1 MGCVCLS
8 LPRKDRPLPPA
19 ATDGVMAALRRPGP
33 AQQAGALRGSPHVAW
48 SHDIEEPHP
57 RRRACGR
64 PAWSA
69 DKEAKDGDSSVSS
82 GPLSGSSGG
91 HESCTPPHGPWRE
104 RGPRAL
110 GPPRRP
116 RESSPRLELLRDK
129 IRAQA
134 WRQASCASLGTSTR
148 SSTSRLYKAPTPAPR
163 RKARKHTNP
172 SPAPASAG
180 SGILSEAESGIED
193 KAIPGQGC
201 DPSRASQRLASVL
214 QEKNKRMKSSSCK
227 REKAPKPSTPRRPA
241 KDTGH
246 TKKVG
251 VSESSPVRPRT
262 PSPASVHSDPQVS
275 ANTPNLPSCR
285 PPVDIQAAMAILRD
299 LRQQIQVGLELARDR
314 HPWRGLELRNLRG
327 RRRQGPWSSPDVRG
341 SFTKSPRATTGG
353 IPTSERAGS
362 LPTGQCWSTVARRE
376 SYPQRA
382 WAAHGRDLSF
392 QRPGSPT
399 ERLNSFPQR
408 PWSVLARQ
416 ASGLQRA
423 WAAHGQDRSFQRPG
437 SPHERLGPFPQRPWS
452 ASAGQASGP
461 QRAWAT
467 CEGLEA
473 PTRRPWNSLERLS
486 PPTWRP
492 WSTSFTQEASP
503 LCRARGSLLP
513 SSGAKLAWPRPS
525 QGAVWNTPGK
535 EKEGRPPPPCPKP
548 RGPLGP
554 PHSSESLREFMRQKT
569 VAWRRQALEEKAS
582 AMRALELRNQ
592 RLQDIYRKQREA
604 VLCKAVPVVSQTTPG
619 IVTFVPH
626 SAQSRGLEASESPGS
641 PVLEWSKVTSG
652 MVLGDQEAPGSF
664 CLCLNRALNPAE
676 TRKSRGP
683 RAGWEGAPLLMS
695 ARSSQGPLKLQ
706 DLTTPCPRPGLCI
719 YLDPEESERL
729 GMAGPLHFRYKE
741 ARLQALETMANI
753 LKQRIDIL
761 TDKLRRSEA
770 VDTLGDAV
778 LDPHPWSSSTPA
790 CPGALVAN
798 VGGGAPWD
806 WTSTQARPLLSTTS
820 FPDGETPS
828 WSPGW
833 EQQQQDVSPRGHHAS
848 RPRGF
853 VEDGRLDLGKKLA
866 RNMAPFQAL
875 SPLAGSSRGAPAMPD
890 PCCGSQRLEEMRSA
904 RGVGLVTPW
913 TTRSCGLLSDIQ
925 QKSLSFLESLK
936 LDQQKQ
942 EQALALLRRQ
952 AELEVWETQ
961 KALEEL
967 LFKHRLERLMEKH
980 STQARP
986 EVALELERPQVH
998 VDLELMTSQSTMTAR
1013 PSSHLG
1019 GDAATVA
1026 SPSPKRG
1033 QKTQGDESAD
1043 AEPVQ
1048 EGRPGQTPSQ
1058 LPPARLYSWDVPI
1071 LQWSRTGARSVV
1083 PGAFIRFTLQM
1094 LEQNMR
1100 EEELRAQHQAA
1111 LLSLREKALEE
1122 KMRAELAWLE
1132 HQRGYLGSTGS
1143 YAALVALAEKQHQA
1157 LSNLEREQREI
1168 RYLRNTHLFSH
1179 QERKL
1184 LLQHQKNILALQMS
1198 TALLQQELQ
1207 AQSRLPQNSS
1217 LEVKATWAE
1226 GAETSQQPGGP
1237 AQGSSCPPSP
1247 TTPHR
1252 SGIPASHRPWRSPE
1266 KPQVPHLLTEQQ
1278 DSTAPQVALAGD
1290 GHLQPPRLAWG
1301 EDAPSA
1307 SCWPDVGDRLGE
1319 SRGLTGQEPEE
1330 QPHVPLPGL
1339 QQAASLGMG
1348 QPLDPAFPTQ
1358 AGEAEGSFSAAQLQF
1373 QLVKEPPPGD
1383 PQTNPSPWSAEEET
1397 ALMESHA
1404 PSSWDRSQHSPGAG
1418 SPRGPCE
1425 ASVSRGLALYPLQ
1438 AEGVAEGSRSPVGS
1452 ESGLD
1457 FASSPVGEPHAM
1469 ESWSREQRVETCWQ
1483 EDPLGPFSWQEASQL
1498 TASPAAAAA
1507 EAVAP
1512 PAQPEGSPLAQISD
1526 PLDLSSESEAAP
1538 RTCSGSSARSP
1549 TSPSGSSLSC
1559 PSLQEFQKASA
1570 ILIQLSESSV
1580 SLSDWEAGDTRDAD
1594 FGTSASEG
1602 GDFGRG
1608 RETGPLQVLAGHPEE
1623 PWGVDPSPSADRKP
1637 LEASPEPDPRSPQAP
1652 PGDPSGLAAP
1662 RAESQAPRF
1671 VGSRAPPALEE
1682 VCPPV
1687 AGGVLPEVLS
1697 PTDEVLSYGSATL
1710 PPSTHRDTCLPPL
1723 PPNVL
1728 AEREADPAHPHSEGF
1743 PSLPEDTW
1751 SPWGALG
1758 APGEDASILTGEL
1771 PSLSEEGLPAALSLG
1786 PQESGLCLGVAGQ
1799 GRNCGDELGESS
1811 SIGGHQAMGGQWA
1824 EPVGWLGSPLCGGA
1838 GDTPVGLPRLSVQP
1852 PTLSSVGCVTG
1863 ESLPTLL
1870 AAGDTGLYGSRL
1882 GHPAPTLGSGPC
1894 TDTPGMERAEV
1905 VDLVSTQ
1912 LTRRILCDSLAVLS
1926 EPAPPGSLGTE
1937 EPAGASRVTQS
1948 HTAATGQSWGRRDS

>member
-967 LFKHRLERLMEKH
+967 LFKHRLEQRLMEKH

-1425 ASVSRGLALYPLQ
+1425 AS
-1438 AEGVAEGSRSPVGS
+1438 VAEGSRSPVGS

>member
-1 MGCVCLS
+1 
-8 LPRKDRPLPPA
+8 
-19 ATDGVMAALRRPGP
+19 MAALRWPRP

-48 SHDIEEPHP
+48 SHDIEEPCP
-57 RRRACGR
+57 RRKACGR

-69 DKEAKDGDSSVSS
+69 DEEAKDGDSSVSS

-104 RGPRAL
+104 RAPRVL

-134 WRQASCASLGTSTR
+134 RRQASCASLGTSTR
-148 SSTSRLYKAPTPAPR
+148 SSTSRLYRAPTPAPR
-163 RKARKHTNP
+163 RKARKHTKP
-172 SPAPASAG
+172 SPAPAPAG
-180 SGILSEAESGIED
+180 SGILSETESGIED
-193 KAIPGQGC
+193 KAIPGQRC
-201 DPSRASQRLASVL
+201 DPSRASQCLASVL
-214 QEKNKRMKSSSCK
+214 QEKNRRMKSSSCK

-251 VSESSPVRPRT
+251 VSEGSPVRPRT

-275 ANTPNLPSCR
+275 ANTPNLPSCHL
-285 PPVDIQAAMAILRD
+285 PVDIQAAMAILRD

-314 HPWRGLELRNLRG
+314 HPWRGLELRDLRG

-341 SFTKSPRATTGG
+341 SFTKSPRATMGG
-353 IPTSERAGS
+353 IPTSSERAGS
-362 LPTGQCWSTVARRE
+362 LPTGQRWSTVARRE

-382 WAAHGRDLSF
+382 WTAHGWDLSF

-437 SPHERLGPFPQRPWS
+437 SPYERLGPFPQRPWS

-473 PTRRPWNSLERLS
+473 PARRPWNSLERLS

-513 SSGAKLAWPRPS
+513 SSGVKLAWPRPS
-525 QGAVWNTPGK
+525 QGALWNTPGK

-592 RLQDIYRKQREA
+592 RLQDVYRKQREA

-626 SAQSRGLEASESPGS
+626 SAQSRGLEASESLGS

-664 CLCLNRALNPAE
+664 CLCLNRALNPAG

-683 RAGWEGAPLLMS
+683 QAGWEGAPPLMS

-729 GMAGPLHFRYKE
+729 GMVGPLHFRYKE

-798 VGGGAPWD
+798 MGGGVPWD
-806 WTSTQARPLLSTTS
+806 WTSMQARPLLSTTS
-820 FPDGETPS
+820 FQDGETPS

-833 EQQQQDVSPRGHHAS
+833 EQQQDVSPRGHHAS
-848 RPRGF
+848 RSRGF
-853 VEDGRLDLGKKLA
+853 MEDGRSDLGKKLA
-866 RNMAPFQAL
+866 RNTASFQAL

-904 RGVGLVTPW
+904 RGAGLVTPW
-913 TTRSCGLLSDIQ
+913 TTRSCGPLSDIR

-967 LFKHRLERLMEKH
+967 LFKHRLEVSFVQLPQASHPQHDAPALLGTCHPPWTSAMSSPLCGQMGVLAPLEGWTNEVPEVGGLSGLGFLPGTQPGPLVVQLPCSPSTTHTAFLCPQQRLMEKH

-986 EVALELERPQVH
+986 EVALELEQPQVH
-998 VDLELMTSQSTMTAR
+998 ADLELMTSQSTMTTR
-1013 PSSHLG
+1013 PSSHPPLG
-1019 GDAATVA
+1019 GDAATVP
-1026 SPSPKRG
+1026 SPSPKKG

-1048 EGRPGQTPSQ
+1048 EGRPGQTPFQ
-1058 LPPARLYSWDVPI
+1058 PPPARLYSWDGPI
-1071 LQWSRTGARSVV
+1071 LQDHRQLTSLNLGRAPGQADGDPALTSGANSRGGPTLPREGEHSKRKSGAASPGRHPGGGGLLPGAKCYSHSVKLVPRRPGNSAAVTRPARSAPPPWSRTGARSVA

-1094 LEQNMR
+1094 LEQTMR

-1132 HQRGYLGSTGS
+1132 HQRGYLGSKGS

-1168 RYLRNTHLFSH
+1168 RCLRSTHLFSR

-1184 LLQHQKNILALQMS
+1184 LLRHQKDILALQMS

-1237 AQGSSCPPSP
+1237 AQGSSCPASP

-1252 SGIPASHRPWRSPE
+1252 SGSPASHRPWRSPE
-1266 KPQVPHLLTEQQ
+1266 RPQVPHLLTAQQ
-1278 DSTAPQVALAGD
+1278 DRTAPQVALAGD
-1290 GHLQPPRLAWG
+1290 GHLQPPRLTWG

-1307 SCWPDVGDRLGE
+1307 SGWPDVGDRLVE
-1319 SRGLTGQEPEE
+1319 SHGLMGQEPEE

-1339 QQAASLGMG
+1339 QQAASLGTG

-1358 AGEAEGSFSAAQLQF
+1358 AGEAEGGFSAAQLQF

-1397 ALMESHA
+1397 ALMESHT
-1404 PSSWDRSQHSPGAG
+1404 PSSQDGSQHSPGTG
-1418 SPRGPCE
+1418 SPHGPCE
-1425 ASVSRGLALYPLQ
+1425 ANQ
-1438 AEGVAEGSRSPVGS
+1438 VAEGSRSPVGS

-1483 EDPLGPFSWQEASQL
+1483 EDPLGPFWREASQL
-1498 TASPAAAAA
+1498 TGSPAAAA
-1507 EAVAP
+1507 EAAAP
-1512 PAQPEGSPLAQISD
+1512 PTQPEGSPLAQISD

-1538 RTCSGSSARSP
+1538 RTCSGSSAQSP
-1549 TSPSGSSLSC
+1549 ASPSGSSLSC

-1570 ILIQLSESSV
+1570 ILVQLSESSV

-1594 FGTSASEG
+1594 FG
-1602 GDFGRG
+1602 
-1608 RETGPLQVLAGHPEE
+1608 
-1623 PWGVDPSPSADRKP
+1623 
-1637 LEASPEPDPRSPQAP
+1637 
-1652 PGDPSGLAAP
+1652 
-1662 RAESQAPRF
+1662 
-1671 VGSRAPPALEE
+1671 
-1682 VCPPV
+1682 
-1687 AGGVLPEVLS
+1687 
-1697 PTDEVLSYGSATL
+1697 
-1710 PPSTHRDTCLPPL
+1710 
-1723 PPNVL
+1723 
-1728 AEREADPAHPHSEGF
+1728 
-1743 PSLPEDTW
+1743 
-1751 SPWGALG
+1751 
-1758 APGEDASILTGEL
+1758 
-1771 PSLSEEGLPAALSLG
+1771 
-1786 PQESGLCLGVAGQ
+1786 
-1799 GRNCGDELGESS
+1799 
-1811 SIGGHQAMGGQWA
+1811 
-1824 EPVGWLGSPLCGGA
+1824 
-1838 GDTPVGLPRLSVQP
+1838 
-1852 PTLSSVGCVTG
+1852 
-1863 ESLPTLL
+1863 
-1870 AAGDTGLYGSRL
+1870 
-1882 GHPAPTLGSGPC
+1882 
-1894 TDTPGMERAEV
+1894 
-1905 VDLVSTQ
+1905 
-1912 LTRRILCDSLAVLS
+1912 
-1926 EPAPPGSLGTE
+1926 
-1937 EPAGASRVTQS
+1937 
-1948 HTAATGQSWGRRDS
+1948 

>member
-1 MGCVCLS
+1 
-8 LPRKDRPLPPA
+8 
-19 ATDGVMAALRRPGP
+19 MAALRRPGP

-967 LFKHRLERLMEKH
+967 LFKHRLEQRLMEKH

>member
-201 DPSRASQRLASVL
+201 DPSRASQRLAS
-214 QEKNKRMKSSSCK
+214 
-227 REKAPKPSTPRRPA
+227 
-241 KDTGH
+241 GH

-967 LFKHRLERLMEKH
+967 LFKHRLEQRLMEKH

>member
-1 MGCVCLS
+1 
-8 LPRKDRPLPPA
+8 
-19 ATDGVMAALRRPGP
+19 MAALRRPGP

-48 SHDIEEPHP
+48 SQDIEEPHP

-423 WAAHGQDRSFQRPG
+423 WAAHGRDLSFQRPG

-778 LDPHPWSSSTPA
+778 PDPHPWSSSTPA

-967 LFKHRLERLMEKH
+967 LFKHRLEQRLMEKH

-1013 PSSHLG
+1013 PSSHPHLG
-1019 GDAATVA
+1019 GDAATVP

-1033 QKTQGDESAD
+1033 QKTQGDEPAD

-1058 LPPARLYSWDVPI
+1058 LPPARLYSWDGPI
-1071 LQWSRTGARSVV
+1071 LQVQERSAGEMLVVASDPILSQLPGAISVV

-1184 LLQHQKNILALQMS
+1184 LLQHQKDILALQMS

-1207 AQSRLPQNSS
+1207 TQSRLPQNSS

-1252 SGIPASHRPWRSPE
+1252 SGIPATHRPWRSPE
-1266 KPQVPHLLTEQQ
+1266 KLQVPHLLTEQQ

-1319 SRGLTGQEPEE
+1319 SRGLTGQGALVLEALPRQVGSEKTRPFWPAQVFQFLSHTNVKEASVAEPEE
-1330 QPHVPLPGL
+1330 QPHAPLPGL

-1404 PSSWDRSQHSPGAG
+1404 PSSRDKSQHSPGAG

-1425 ASVSRGLALYPLQ
+1425 ASQ
-1438 AEGVAEGSRSPVGS
+1438 VAEGSRSPVGS

-1594 FGTSASEG
+1594 FG
-1602 GDFGRG
+1602 
-1608 RETGPLQVLAGHPEE
+1608 
-1623 PWGVDPSPSADRKP
+1623 
-1637 LEASPEPDPRSPQAP
+1637 
-1652 PGDPSGLAAP
+1652 
-1662 RAESQAPRF
+1662 
-1671 VGSRAPPALEE
+1671 
-1682 VCPPV
+1682 
-1687 AGGVLPEVLS
+1687 
-1697 PTDEVLSYGSATL
+1697 
-1710 PPSTHRDTCLPPL
+1710 
-1723 PPNVL
+1723 
-1728 AEREADPAHPHSEGF
+1728 
-1743 PSLPEDTW
+1743 
-1751 SPWGALG
+1751 
-1758 APGEDASILTGEL
+1758 
-1771 PSLSEEGLPAALSLG
+1771 
-1786 PQESGLCLGVAGQ
+1786 
-1799 GRNCGDELGESS
+1799 
-1811 SIGGHQAMGGQWA
+1811 
-1824 EPVGWLGSPLCGGA
+1824 
-1838 GDTPVGLPRLSVQP
+1838 
-1852 PTLSSVGCVTG
+1852 
-1863 ESLPTLL
+1863 
-1870 AAGDTGLYGSRL
+1870 
-1882 GHPAPTLGSGPC
+1882 
-1894 TDTPGMERAEV
+1894 
-1905 VDLVSTQ
+1905 
-1912 LTRRILCDSLAVLS
+1912 
-1926 EPAPPGSLGTE
+1926 
-1937 EPAGASRVTQS
+1937 
-1948 HTAATGQSWGRRDS
+1948 

>member
-1 MGCVCLS
+1 MGFGDTS
-8 LPRKDRPLPPA
+8 E
-19 ATDGVMAALRRPGP
+19 
-33 AQQAGALRGSPHVAW
+33 SP
-48 SHDIEEPHP
+48 
-57 RRRACGR
+57 
-64 PAWSA
+64 
-69 DKEAKDGDSSVSS
+69 
-82 GPLSGSSGG
+82 
-91 HESCTPPHGPWRE
+91 
-104 RGPRAL
+104 
-110 GPPRRP
+110 
-116 RESSPRLELLRDK
+116 
-129 IRAQA
+129 
-134 WRQASCASLGTSTR
+134 
-148 SSTSRLYKAPTPAPR
+148 
-163 RKARKHTNP
+163 
-172 SPAPASAG
+172 
-180 SGILSEAESGIED
+180 
-193 KAIPGQGC
+193 
-201 DPSRASQRLASVL
+201 
-214 QEKNKRMKSSSCK
+214 
-227 REKAPKPSTPRRPA
+227 
-241 KDTGH
+241 TGH

-423 WAAHGQDRSFQRPG
+423 WAAHGRDLSFQRPG

-778 LDPHPWSSSTPA
+778 PDPHPWSSSTPA

-967 LFKHRLERLMEKH
+967 LFKHRLELPRSPSTTHTAFLCSQQRLMEKH

-1013 PSSHLG
+1013 PSSHPHLG
-1019 GDAATVA
+1019 GDAATVP

-1033 QKTQGDESAD
+1033 QKTQGDEPAD

-1058 LPPARLYSWDVPI
+1058 LPPARLYSWDGPI
-1071 LQWSRTGARSVV
+1071 LQVQERSAGEMLVVASDPILSQLPGAISVV

-1184 LLQHQKNILALQMS
+1184 LLQHQKDILALQMS

-1207 AQSRLPQNSS
+1207 TQSRLPQ
-1217 LEVKATWAE
+1217 
-1226 GAETSQQPGGP
+1226 
-1237 AQGSSCPPSP
+1237 
-1247 TTPHR
+1247 
-1252 SGIPASHRPWRSPE
+1252 
-1266 KPQVPHLLTEQQ
+1266 
-1278 DSTAPQVALAGD
+1278 
-1290 GHLQPPRLAWG
+1290 
-1301 EDAPSA
+1301 
-1307 SCWPDVGDRLGE
+1307 
-1319 SRGLTGQEPEE
+1319 
-1330 QPHVPLPGL
+1330 
-1339 QQAASLGMG
+1339 
-1348 QPLDPAFPTQ
+1348 TQ

-1404 PSSWDRSQHSPGAG
+1404 PSSRDKSQHSPGAG

-1425 ASVSRGLALYPLQ
+1425 ASQ
-1438 AEGVAEGSRSPVGS
+1438 VAEGSRSPVGS

-1594 FGTSASEG
+1594 FG
-1602 GDFGRG
+1602 
-1608 RETGPLQVLAGHPEE
+1608 
-1623 PWGVDPSPSADRKP
+1623 
-1637 LEASPEPDPRSPQAP
+1637 
-1652 PGDPSGLAAP
+1652 
-1662 RAESQAPRF
+1662 
-1671 VGSRAPPALEE
+1671 
-1682 VCPPV
+1682 
-1687 AGGVLPEVLS
+1687 
-1697 PTDEVLSYGSATL
+1697 
-1710 PPSTHRDTCLPPL
+1710 
-1723 PPNVL
+1723 
-1728 AEREADPAHPHSEGF
+1728 
-1743 PSLPEDTW
+1743 
-1751 SPWGALG
+1751 
-1758 APGEDASILTGEL
+1758 
-1771 PSLSEEGLPAALSLG
+1771 
-1786 PQESGLCLGVAGQ
+1786 
-1799 GRNCGDELGESS
+1799 
-1811 SIGGHQAMGGQWA
+1811 
-1824 EPVGWLGSPLCGGA
+1824 
-1838 GDTPVGLPRLSVQP
+1838 
-1852 PTLSSVGCVTG
+1852 
-1863 ESLPTLL
+1863 
-1870 AAGDTGLYGSRL
+1870 
-1882 GHPAPTLGSGPC
+1882 
-1894 TDTPGMERAEV
+1894 
-1905 VDLVSTQ
+1905 
-1912 LTRRILCDSLAVLS
+1912 
-1926 EPAPPGSLGTE
+1926 
-1937 EPAGASRVTQS
+1937 
-1948 HTAATGQSWGRRDS
+1948 

>member
-936 LDQQKQ
+936 Q
-942 EQALALLRRQ
+942 
-952 AELEVWETQ
+952 
-961 KALEEL
+961 
-967 LFKHRLERLMEKH
+967 RLMEKH

>member
-1 MGCVCLS
+1 
-8 LPRKDRPLPPA
+8 
-19 ATDGVMAALRRPGP
+19 MAALRWPRP

-48 SHDIEEPHP
+48 SHDIEEPCP
-57 RRRACGR
+57 RRKACGR

-69 DKEAKDGDSSVSS
+69 DEEAKDGDSS
-82 GPLSGSSGG
+82 
-91 HESCTPPHGPWRE
+91 
-104 RGPRAL
+104 
-110 GPPRRP
+110 
-116 RESSPRLELLRDK
+116 

-134 WRQASCASLGTSTR
+134 RRQASCASLGTSTR
-148 SSTSRLYKAPTPAPR
+148 SSTSRLYRAPTPAPR
-163 RKARKHTNP
+163 RKARKHTKP
-172 SPAPASAG
+172 SPAPAPAG
-180 SGILSEAESGIED
+180 SGILSETESGIED
-193 KAIPGQGC
+193 KAIPGQRC
-201 DPSRASQRLASVL
+201 DPSRASQCLAS
-214 QEKNKRMKSSSCK
+214 
-227 REKAPKPSTPRRPA
+227 
-241 KDTGH
+241 GH

-251 VSESSPVRPRT
+251 VSEGSPVRPRT

-275 ANTPNLPSCR
+275 ANTPNLPSCHL
-285 PPVDIQAAMAILRD
+285 PVDIQAAMAILRD

-314 HPWRGLELRNLRG
+314 HPWRGLELRDLRG

-341 SFTKSPRATTGG
+341 SFTKSPRATMGG
-353 IPTSERAGS
+353 IPTSSERAGS
-362 LPTGQCWSTVARRE
+362 LPTGQRWSTVARRE

-382 WAAHGRDLSF
+382 WTAHGWDLSF

-437 SPHERLGPFPQRPWS
+437 SPYERLGPFPQRPWS

-473 PTRRPWNSLERLS
+473 PARRPWNSLERLS

-513 SSGAKLAWPRPS
+513 SSGVKLAWPRPS
-525 QGAVWNTPGK
+525 QGALWNTPGK

-592 RLQDIYRKQREA
+592 RLQDVYRKQREA

-626 SAQSRGLEASESPGS
+626 SAQSRGLEASESLGS

-664 CLCLNRALNPAE
+664 CLCLNRALNPAG

-683 RAGWEGAPLLMS
+683 QAGWEGAPPLMS

-729 GMAGPLHFRYKE
+729 GMVGPLHFRYKE

-798 VGGGAPWD
+798 MGGGVPWD

-820 FPDGETPS
+820 FQDGETPS

-833 EQQQQDVSPRGHHAS
+833 EQQQDVSPRGHHAS
-848 RPRGF
+848 RSRGF
-853 VEDGRLDLGKKLA
+853 MEDGRSDLGKKLA
-866 RNMAPFQAL
+866 RNTASFQAL

-904 RGVGLVTPW
+904 RGAGLVTPW
-913 TTRSCGLLSDIQ
+913 TTRSCGPLSDIR

-967 LFKHRLERLMEKH
+967 LFKHRLEQRLMEKH

-986 EVALELERPQVH
+986 EVALELEQPQVH
-998 VDLELMTSQSTMTAR
+998 ADLELMTSQSTMTTR
-1013 PSSHLG
+1013 PSSHPPLG
-1019 GDAATVA
+1019 GDAATVP
-1026 SPSPKRG
+1026 SPSPKKG

-1048 EGRPGQTPSQ
+1048 EGRPGQTPFQ
-1058 LPPARLYSWDVPI
+1058 PPPARLYSWDGPI
-1071 LQWSRTGARSVV
+1071 
-1083 PGAFIRFTLQM
+1083 LQM
-1094 LEQNMR
+1094 LEQTMR

-1132 HQRGYLGSTGS
+1132 HQRGYLGSKGS

-1168 RYLRNTHLFSH
+1168 RCLRSTHLFSR

-1184 LLQHQKNILALQMS
+1184 LLRHQKDILALQMS

-1237 AQGSSCPPSP
+1237 AQGSSCPASP

-1252 SGIPASHRPWRSPE
+1252 SGSPASHRPWRSPE
-1266 KPQVPHLLTEQQ
+1266 RPQVPHLLTAQQ
-1278 DSTAPQVALAGD
+1278 DRTAPQVALAGD
-1290 GHLQPPRLAWG
+1290 GHLQPPRLTWG

-1307 SCWPDVGDRLGE
+1307 SGWPDVGDRLVE
-1319 SRGLTGQEPEE
+1319 SHGLMGQEPEE

-1339 QQAASLGMG
+1339 QQAASLGTG

-1358 AGEAEGSFSAAQLQF
+1358 AGEAEGGFSAAQLQF

-1397 ALMESHA
+1397 ALMESHT
-1404 PSSWDRSQHSPGAG
+1404 PSSQDGSQHSPGTG
-1418 SPRGPCE
+1418 SPHGPCE
-1425 ASVSRGLALYPLQ
+1425 ANVSRGLALYPLQ

-1483 EDPLGPFSWQEASQL
+1483 EDPLGPFWREASQL
-1498 TASPAAAAA
+1498 TGSPAAAAA
-1507 EAVAP
+1507 EAAAP
-1512 PAQPEGSPLAQISD
+1512 PTQPEGSPLAQISD

-1538 RTCSGSSARSP
+1538 RTCSGSSAQSP
-1549 TSPSGSSLSC
+1549 ASPSGSSLSC

-1570 ILIQLSESSV
+1570 ILVQLSESSV

-1594 FGTSASEG
+1594 FG
-1602 GDFGRG
+1602 
-1608 RETGPLQVLAGHPEE
+1608 
-1623 PWGVDPSPSADRKP
+1623 
-1637 LEASPEPDPRSPQAP
+1637 
-1652 PGDPSGLAAP
+1652 
-1662 RAESQAPRF
+1662 
-1671 VGSRAPPALEE
+1671 
-1682 VCPPV
+1682 
-1687 AGGVLPEVLS
+1687 
-1697 PTDEVLSYGSATL
+1697 
-1710 PPSTHRDTCLPPL
+1710 
-1723 PPNVL
+1723 
-1728 AEREADPAHPHSEGF
+1728 
-1743 PSLPEDTW
+1743 
-1751 SPWGALG
+1751 
-1758 APGEDASILTGEL
+1758 
-1771 PSLSEEGLPAALSLG
+1771 
-1786 PQESGLCLGVAGQ
+1786 
-1799 GRNCGDELGESS
+1799 
-1811 SIGGHQAMGGQWA
+1811 
-1824 EPVGWLGSPLCGGA
+1824 
-1838 GDTPVGLPRLSVQP
+1838 
-1852 PTLSSVGCVTG
+1852 
-1863 ESLPTLL
+1863 
-1870 AAGDTGLYGSRL
+1870 
-1882 GHPAPTLGSGPC
+1882 
-1894 TDTPGMERAEV
+1894 
-1905 VDLVSTQ
+1905 
-1912 LTRRILCDSLAVLS
+1912 
-1926 EPAPPGSLGTE
+1926 
-1937 EPAGASRVTQS
+1937 
-1948 HTAATGQSWGRRDS
+1948 

>member
-1 MGCVCLS
+1 
-8 LPRKDRPLPPA
+8 
-19 ATDGVMAALRRPGP
+19 MAALRRPGP

-48 SHDIEEPHP
+48 SQDIEEPHP

-201 DPSRASQRLASVL
+201 DPSRASQRLAS
-214 QEKNKRMKSSSCK
+214 
-227 REKAPKPSTPRRPA
+227 
-241 KDTGH
+241 GH

-423 WAAHGQDRSFQRPG
+423 WAAHGRDLSFQRPG

-778 LDPHPWSSSTPA
+778 PDPHPWSSSTPA

-967 LFKHRLERLMEKH
+967 LFKHRLELPRSPSTTHTAFLCSQQRLMEKH

-1013 PSSHLG
+1013 PSSHPHLG
-1019 GDAATVA
+1019 GDAATVP

-1033 QKTQGDESAD
+1033 QKTQGDEPAD

-1058 LPPARLYSWDVPI
+1058 LPPARLYSWDGPI
-1071 LQWSRTGARSVV
+1071 LQVQERSAGEMLVVASDPILSQLPGAIRLVPGRPGNSAAVTRPGGSAPPQWSRTGARSVV

-1184 LLQHQKNILALQMS
+1184 LLQHQKDILALQMS

-1207 AQSRLPQNSS
+1207 TQSRLPQHASD
-1217 LEVKATWAE
+1217 LGGTL
-1226 GAETSQQPGGP
+1226 GAS
-1237 AQGSSCPPSP
+1237 
-1247 TTPHR
+1247 
-1252 SGIPASHRPWRSPE
+1252 
-1266 KPQVPHLLTEQQ
+1266 
-1278 DSTAPQVALAGD
+1278 APLV
-1290 GHLQPPRLAWG
+1290 
-1301 EDAPSA
+1301 
-1307 SCWPDVGDRLGE
+1307 
-1319 SRGLTGQEPEE
+1319 
-1330 QPHVPLPGL
+1330 PGL
-1339 QQAASLGMG
+1339 VRVLSTSPPGDSRRTAVFP
-1348 QPLDPAFPTQ
+1348 PLLQTQ

-1404 PSSWDRSQHSPGAG
+1404 PSSRDKSQHSPGAG

-1438 AEGVAEGSRSPVGS
+1438 AEGQVAEGSRSPVGS

-1594 FGTSASEG
+1594 FG
-1602 GDFGRG
+1602 
-1608 RETGPLQVLAGHPEE
+1608 
-1623 PWGVDPSPSADRKP
+1623 
-1637 LEASPEPDPRSPQAP
+1637 
-1652 PGDPSGLAAP
+1652 
-1662 RAESQAPRF
+1662 
-1671 VGSRAPPALEE
+1671 
-1682 VCPPV
+1682 
-1687 AGGVLPEVLS
+1687 
-1697 PTDEVLSYGSATL
+1697 
-1710 PPSTHRDTCLPPL
+1710 
-1723 PPNVL
+1723 
-1728 AEREADPAHPHSEGF
+1728 
-1743 PSLPEDTW
+1743 
-1751 SPWGALG
+1751 
-1758 APGEDASILTGEL
+1758 
-1771 PSLSEEGLPAALSLG
+1771 
-1786 PQESGLCLGVAGQ
+1786 
-1799 GRNCGDELGESS
+1799 
-1811 SIGGHQAMGGQWA
+1811 
-1824 EPVGWLGSPLCGGA
+1824 
-1838 GDTPVGLPRLSVQP
+1838 
-1852 PTLSSVGCVTG
+1852 
-1863 ESLPTLL
+1863 
-1870 AAGDTGLYGSRL
+1870 
-1882 GHPAPTLGSGPC
+1882 
-1894 TDTPGMERAEV
+1894 
-1905 VDLVSTQ
+1905 
-1912 LTRRILCDSLAVLS
+1912 
-1926 EPAPPGSLGTE
+1926 
-1937 EPAGASRVTQS
+1937 
-1948 HTAATGQSWGRRDS
+1948 

>member
-967 LFKHRLERLMEKH
+967 LFKHRLEQRLMEKH

-1425 ASVSRGLALYPLQ
+1425 ASQ
-1438 AEGVAEGSRSPVGS
+1438 VAEGSRSPVGS

>member
-967 LFKHRLERLMEKH
+967 LFKHRLEQRLMEKH

-1498 TASPAAAAA
+1498 TASPAAAA

>member
-1 MGCVCLS
+1 MMLGCR
-8 LPRKDRPLPPA
+8 PRGFPLKTPSDPRA
-19 ATDGVMAALRRPGP
+19 GGDGVGEAHQLHPQSPPYHQAKSSLAMGMPPTCLGERTQPHPRDSQRQG
-33 AQQAGALRGSPHVAW
+33 AGALRGSPHVAW

-104 RGPRAL
+104 RG
-110 GPPRRP
+110 
-116 RESSPRLELLRDK
+116 
-129 IRAQA
+129 
-134 WRQASCASLGTSTR
+134 RQASCASLGTSTC

-163 RKARKHTNP
+163 RKARNP
-172 SPAPASAG
+172 HSSPGLRRSVWEAGSAGEIRLLEAGPAGHGG

-408 PWSVLARQ
+408 PWSVLARQALVTEGRQ

-729 GMAGPLHFRYKE
+729 GMAGMAGPLHFRYKE

-778 LDPHPWSSSTPA
+778 PDPHPWSSSTPA
-790 CPGALVAN
+790 CPGAWWPTWAE
-798 VGGGAPWD
+798 GRPGTGR
-806 WTSTQARPLLSTTS
+806 ARRPPLLSTTS

-848 RPRGF
+848 RPRG
-853 VEDGRLDLGKKLA
+853 R
-866 RNMAPFQAL
+866 
-875 SPLAGSSRGAPAMPD
+875 AG
-890 PCCGSQRLEEMRSA
+890 
-904 RGVGLVTPW
+904 
-913 TTRSCGLLSDIQ
+913 
-925 QKSLSFLESLK
+925 
-936 LDQQKQ
+936 
-942 EQALALLRRQ
+942 
-952 AELEVWETQ
+952 
-961 KALEEL
+961 
-967 LFKHRLERLMEKH
+967 
-980 STQARP
+980 
-986 EVALELERPQVH
+986 
-998 VDLELMTSQSTMTAR
+998 
-1013 PSSHLG
+1013 
-1019 GDAATVA
+1019 
-1026 SPSPKRG
+1026 
-1033 QKTQGDESAD
+1033 
-1043 AEPVQ
+1043 
-1048 EGRPGQTPSQ
+1048 
-1058 LPPARLYSWDVPI
+1058 
-1071 LQWSRTGARSVV
+1071 
-1083 PGAFIRFTLQM
+1083 
-1094 LEQNMR
+1094 
-1100 EEELRAQHQAA
+1100 
-1111 LLSLREKALEE
+1111 
-1122 KMRAELAWLE
+1122 
-1132 HQRGYLGSTGS
+1132 
-1143 YAALVALAEKQHQA
+1143 
-1157 LSNLEREQREI
+1157 
-1168 RYLRNTHLFSH
+1168 
-1179 QERKL
+1179 
-1184 LLQHQKNILALQMS
+1184 
-1198 TALLQQELQ
+1198 
-1207 AQSRLPQNSS
+1207 
-1217 LEVKATWAE
+1217 TWAL
-1226 GAETSQQPGGP
+1226 GD
-1237 AQGSSCPPSP
+1237 
-1247 TTPHR
+1247 
-1252 SGIPASHRPWRSPE
+1252 HRPRQW
-1266 KPQVPHLLTEQQ
+1266 
-1278 DSTAPQVALAGD
+1278 
-1290 GHLQPPRLAWG
+1290 
-1301 EDAPSA
+1301 
-1307 SCWPDVGDRLGE
+1307 
-1319 SRGLTGQEPEE
+1319 
-1330 QPHVPLPGL
+1330 
-1339 QQAASLGMG
+1339 
-1348 QPLDPAFPTQ
+1348 
-1358 AGEAEGSFSAAQLQF
+1358 
-1373 QLVKEPPPGD
+1373 PGD
-1383 PQTNPSPWSAEEET
+1383 PT
-1397 ALMESHA
+1397 
-1404 PSSWDRSQHSPGAG
+1404 
-1418 SPRGPCE
+1418 
-1425 ASVSRGLALYPLQ
+1425 
-1438 AEGVAEGSRSPVGS
+1438 
-1452 ESGLD
+1452 
-1457 FASSPVGEPHAM
+1457 
-1469 ESWSREQRVETCWQ
+1469 
-1483 EDPLGPFSWQEASQL
+1483 
-1498 TASPAAAAA
+1498 
-1507 EAVAP
+1507 
-1512 PAQPEGSPLAQISD
+1512 
-1526 PLDLSSESEAAP
+1526 
-1538 RTCSGSSARSP
+1538 
-1549 TSPSGSSLSC
+1549 
-1559 PSLQEFQKASA
+1559 PSL
-1570 ILIQLSESSV
+1570 
-1580 SLSDWEAGDTRDAD
+1580 T
-1594 FGTSASEG
+1594 
-1602 GDFGRG
+1602 
-1608 RETGPLQVLAGHPEE
+1608 
-1623 PWGVDPSPSADRKP
+1623 
-1637 LEASPEPDPRSPQAP
+1637 
-1652 PGDPSGLAAP
+1652 
-1662 RAESQAPRF
+1662 
-1671 VGSRAPPALEE
+1671 
-1682 VCPPV
+1682 
-1687 AGGVLPEVLS
+1687 
-1697 PTDEVLSYGSATL
+1697 
-1710 PPSTHRDTCLPPL
+1710 
-1723 PPNVL
+1723 
-1728 AEREADPAHPHSEGF
+1728 
-1743 PSLPEDTW
+1743 
-1751 SPWGALG
+1751 
-1758 APGEDASILTGEL
+1758 
-1771 PSLSEEGLPAALSLG
+1771 
-1786 PQESGLCLGVAGQ
+1786 
-1799 GRNCGDELGESS
+1799 
-1811 SIGGHQAMGGQWA
+1811 
-1824 EPVGWLGSPLCGGA
+1824 
-1838 GDTPVGLPRLSVQP
+1838 
-1852 PTLSSVGCVTG
+1852 
-1863 ESLPTLL
+1863 
-1870 AAGDTGLYGSRL
+1870 
-1882 GHPAPTLGSGPC
+1882 
-1894 TDTPGMERAEV
+1894 
-1905 VDLVSTQ
+1905 LVS
-1912 LTRRILCDSLAVLS
+1912 
-1926 EPAPPGSLGTE
+1926 PPERG
-1937 EPAGASRVTQS
+1937 VQ
-1948 HTAATGQSWGRRDS
+1948 

>member
-1 MGCVCLS
+1 
-8 LPRKDRPLPPA
+8 
-19 ATDGVMAALRRPGP
+19 MAALRRPGP

-778 LDPHPWSSSTPA
+778 PDPHPWSSSTPA

-961 KALEEL
+961 KALEDL
-967 LFKHRLERLMEKH
+967 LFKHRLEQRLMEKH

-1013 PSSHLG
+1013 PSSHPHLG

-1071 LQWSRTGARSVV
+1071 LQDHRQLPGLNLGRAPGQADGDPALTSGANSRGGPTLPREGEHSKRKSGAASPGRHPGGGGLLPGAKCYSHSVRLVPGRPGNSAAVTRPGRSAPPQWSRTGARSVV

-1184 LLQHQKNILALQMS
+1184 LLQHQKDILALQMS

-1266 KPQVPHLLTEQQ
+1266 KPQVPQ
-1278 DSTAPQVALAGD
+1278 AG
-1290 GHLQPPRLAWG
+1290 GA
-1301 EDAPSA
+1301 ASCPSA
-1307 SCWPDVGDRLGE
+1307 RSSAGSLPGYGTAAGPSLSYTGGRGGRELLCRSAPVPAGEGAAPGSGKEMVQTSQSAGLGAPC
-1319 SRGLTGQEPEE
+1319 SRGLGEWTSGWETPR
-1330 QPHVPLPGL
+1330 
-1339 QQAASLGMG
+1339 
-1348 QPLDPAFPTQ
+1348 PT
-1358 AGEAEGSFSAAQLQF
+1358 
-1373 QLVKEPPPGD
+1373 P
-1383 PQTNPSPWSAEEET
+1383 
-1397 ALMESHA
+1397 
-1404 PSSWDRSQHSPGAG
+1404 
-1418 SPRGPCE
+1418 
-1425 ASVSRGLALYPLQ
+1425 
-1438 AEGVAEGSRSPVGS
+1438 
-1452 ESGLD
+1452 
-1457 FASSPVGEPHAM
+1457 
-1469 ESWSREQRVETCWQ
+1469 
-1483 EDPLGPFSWQEASQL
+1483 
-1498 TASPAAAAA
+1498 
-1507 EAVAP
+1507 
-1512 PAQPEGSPLAQISD
+1512 
-1526 PLDLSSESEAAP
+1526 
-1538 RTCSGSSARSP
+1538 
-1549 TSPSGSSLSC
+1549 
-1559 PSLQEFQKASA
+1559 
-1570 ILIQLSESSV
+1570 
-1580 SLSDWEAGDTRDAD
+1580 
-1594 FGTSASEG
+1594 
-1602 GDFGRG
+1602 
-1608 RETGPLQVLAGHPEE
+1608 
-1623 PWGVDPSPSADRKP
+1623 
-1637 LEASPEPDPRSPQAP
+1637 
-1652 PGDPSGLAAP
+1652 
-1662 RAESQAPRF
+1662 
-1671 VGSRAPPALEE
+1671 
-1682 VCPPV
+1682 
-1687 AGGVLPEVLS
+1687 
-1697 PTDEVLSYGSATL
+1697 
-1710 PPSTHRDTCLPPL
+1710 
-1723 PPNVL
+1723 
-1728 AEREADPAHPHSEGF
+1728 
-1743 PSLPEDTW
+1743 
-1751 SPWGALG
+1751 
-1758 APGEDASILTGEL
+1758 APG
-1771 PSLSEEGLPAALSLG
+1771 
-1786 PQESGLCLGVAGQ
+1786 QQ
-1799 GRNCGDELGESS
+1799 RRR
-1811 SIGGHQAMGGQWA
+1811 
-1824 EPVGWLGSPLCGGA
+1824 
-1838 GDTPVGLPRLSVQP
+1838 RL
-1852 PTLSSVGCVTG
+1852 
-1863 ESLPTLL
+1863 
-1870 AAGDTGLYGSRL
+1870 
-1882 GHPAPTLGSGPC
+1882 
-1894 TDTPGMERAEV
+1894 
-1905 VDLVSTQ
+1905 
-1912 LTRRILCDSLAVLS
+1912 
-1926 EPAPPGSLGTE
+1926 
-1937 EPAGASRVTQS
+1937 
-1948 HTAATGQSWGRRDS
+1948 

>member
-1 MGCVCLS
+1 
-8 LPRKDRPLPPA
+8 
-19 ATDGVMAALRRPGP
+19 MAALRRPGP

-48 SHDIEEPHP
+48 SQDIEEPHP

-201 DPSRASQRLASVL
+201 DPSRASQRLAS
-214 QEKNKRMKSSSCK
+214 
-227 REKAPKPSTPRRPA
+227 
-241 KDTGH
+241 GH

-423 WAAHGQDRSFQRPG
+423 WAAHGRDLSFQRPG

-778 LDPHPWSSSTPA
+778 PDPHPWSSSTPA

-967 LFKHRLERLMEKH
+967 LFKHRLEQRLMEKH

-1013 PSSHLG
+1013 PSSHPHLG
-1019 GDAATVA
+1019 GDAATVP

-1033 QKTQGDESAD
+1033 QKTQGDEPAD

-1058 LPPARLYSWDVPI
+1058 LPPARLYSWDGPI
-1071 LQWSRTGARSVV
+1071 LQVQERSAGEMLVVASDPILSQLPGAISVV

-1184 LLQHQKNILALQMS
+1184 LLQHQKDILALQMS

-1207 AQSRLPQNSS
+1207 TQSRLPQ
-1217 LEVKATWAE
+1217 
-1226 GAETSQQPGGP
+1226 
-1237 AQGSSCPPSP
+1237 
-1247 TTPHR
+1247 
-1252 SGIPASHRPWRSPE
+1252 
-1266 KPQVPHLLTEQQ
+1266 
-1278 DSTAPQVALAGD
+1278 
-1290 GHLQPPRLAWG
+1290 
-1301 EDAPSA
+1301 
-1307 SCWPDVGDRLGE
+1307 
-1319 SRGLTGQEPEE
+1319 
-1330 QPHVPLPGL
+1330 
-1339 QQAASLGMG
+1339 
-1348 QPLDPAFPTQ
+1348 TQ

-1404 PSSWDRSQHSPGAG
+1404 PSSRDKSQHSPGAG

-1425 ASVSRGLALYPLQ
+1425 ASQ
-1438 AEGVAEGSRSPVGS
+1438 VAEGSRSPVGS

-1594 FGTSASEG
+1594 FG
-1602 GDFGRG
+1602 
-1608 RETGPLQVLAGHPEE
+1608 
-1623 PWGVDPSPSADRKP
+1623 
-1637 LEASPEPDPRSPQAP
+1637 
-1652 PGDPSGLAAP
+1652 
-1662 RAESQAPRF
+1662 
-1671 VGSRAPPALEE
+1671 
-1682 VCPPV
+1682 
-1687 AGGVLPEVLS
+1687 
-1697 PTDEVLSYGSATL
+1697 
-1710 PPSTHRDTCLPPL
+1710 
-1723 PPNVL
+1723 
-1728 AEREADPAHPHSEGF
+1728 
-1743 PSLPEDTW
+1743 
-1751 SPWGALG
+1751 
-1758 APGEDASILTGEL
+1758 
-1771 PSLSEEGLPAALSLG
+1771 
-1786 PQESGLCLGVAGQ
+1786 
-1799 GRNCGDELGESS
+1799 
-1811 SIGGHQAMGGQWA
+1811 
-1824 EPVGWLGSPLCGGA
+1824 
-1838 GDTPVGLPRLSVQP
+1838 
-1852 PTLSSVGCVTG
+1852 
-1863 ESLPTLL
+1863 
-1870 AAGDTGLYGSRL
+1870 
-1882 GHPAPTLGSGPC
+1882 
-1894 TDTPGMERAEV
+1894 
-1905 VDLVSTQ
+1905 
-1912 LTRRILCDSLAVLS
+1912 
-1926 EPAPPGSLGTE
+1926 
-1937 EPAGASRVTQS
+1937 
-1948 HTAATGQSWGRRDS
+1948 

>member
-1 MGCVCLS
+1 
-8 LPRKDRPLPPA
+8 
-19 ATDGVMAALRRPGP
+19 MAALRRPGP

-48 SHDIEEPHP
+48 SQDIEEPHP

-423 WAAHGQDRSFQRPG
+423 WAAHGRDLSFQRPG

-778 LDPHPWSSSTPA
+778 PDPHPWSSSTPA

-967 LFKHRLERLMEKH
+967 LFKHRLEQRLMEKH

-1013 PSSHLG
+1013 PSSHPHLG
-1019 GDAATVA
+1019 GDAATVP

-1033 QKTQGDESAD
+1033 QKTQGDEPAD

-1058 LPPARLYSWDVPI
+1058 LPPARLYSWDGPI
-1071 LQWSRTGARSVV
+1071 LQVQERSAGEMLVVASDPILSQLPGAISVV

-1184 LLQHQKNILALQMS
+1184 LLQHQKDILALQMS

-1207 AQSRLPQNSS
+1207 TQSRLPQ
-1217 LEVKATWAE
+1217 
-1226 GAETSQQPGGP
+1226 
-1237 AQGSSCPPSP
+1237 
-1247 TTPHR
+1247 
-1252 SGIPASHRPWRSPE
+1252 
-1266 KPQVPHLLTEQQ
+1266 
-1278 DSTAPQVALAGD
+1278 
-1290 GHLQPPRLAWG
+1290 
-1301 EDAPSA
+1301 
-1307 SCWPDVGDRLGE
+1307 
-1319 SRGLTGQEPEE
+1319 
-1330 QPHVPLPGL
+1330 
-1339 QQAASLGMG
+1339 
-1348 QPLDPAFPTQ
+1348 TQ

-1404 PSSWDRSQHSPGAG
+1404 PSSRDKSQHSPGAG

-1425 ASVSRGLALYPLQ
+1425 ASQ
-1438 AEGVAEGSRSPVGS
+1438 VAEGSRSPVGS

-1594 FGTSASEG
+1594 FG
-1602 GDFGRG
+1602 
-1608 RETGPLQVLAGHPEE
+1608 
-1623 PWGVDPSPSADRKP
+1623 
-1637 LEASPEPDPRSPQAP
+1637 
-1652 PGDPSGLAAP
+1652 
-1662 RAESQAPRF
+1662 
-1671 VGSRAPPALEE
+1671 
-1682 VCPPV
+1682 
-1687 AGGVLPEVLS
+1687 
-1697 PTDEVLSYGSATL
+1697 
-1710 PPSTHRDTCLPPL
+1710 
-1723 PPNVL
+1723 
-1728 AEREADPAHPHSEGF
+1728 
-1743 PSLPEDTW
+1743 
-1751 SPWGALG
+1751 
-1758 APGEDASILTGEL
+1758 
-1771 PSLSEEGLPAALSLG
+1771 
-1786 PQESGLCLGVAGQ
+1786 
-1799 GRNCGDELGESS
+1799 
-1811 SIGGHQAMGGQWA
+1811 
-1824 EPVGWLGSPLCGGA
+1824 
-1838 GDTPVGLPRLSVQP
+1838 
-1852 PTLSSVGCVTG
+1852 
-1863 ESLPTLL
+1863 
-1870 AAGDTGLYGSRL
+1870 
-1882 GHPAPTLGSGPC
+1882 
-1894 TDTPGMERAEV
+1894 
-1905 VDLVSTQ
+1905 
-1912 LTRRILCDSLAVLS
+1912 
-1926 EPAPPGSLGTE
+1926 
-1937 EPAGASRVTQS
+1937 
-1948 HTAATGQSWGRRDS
+1948 

>member
-1 MGCVCLS
+1 
-8 LPRKDRPLPPA
+8 
-19 ATDGVMAALRRPGP
+19 MAALRRPGP

-48 SHDIEEPHP
+48 SQDIEEPHP

-201 DPSRASQRLASVL
+201 DPSRASQRLAS
-214 QEKNKRMKSSSCK
+214 
-227 REKAPKPSTPRRPA
+227 
-241 KDTGH
+241 GH

-423 WAAHGQDRSFQRPG
+423 WAAHGRDLSFQRPG

-778 LDPHPWSSSTPA
+778 PDPHPWSSSTPA

-967 LFKHRLERLMEKH
+967 LFKHRLELPRSPSTTHTAFLCSQQRLMEKH

-1013 PSSHLG
+1013 PSSHPHLG
-1019 GDAATVA
+1019 GDAATVP

-1033 QKTQGDESAD
+1033 QKTQGDEPAD

-1058 LPPARLYSWDVPI
+1058 LPPARLYSWDGPI
-1071 LQWSRTGARSVV
+1071 LQVQERSAGEMLVVASDPILSQLPGAISVV

-1184 LLQHQKNILALQMS
+1184 LLQHQKDILALQMS

-1207 AQSRLPQNSS
+1207 TQSRLPQHASD
-1217 LEVKATWAE
+1217 LGGTL
-1226 GAETSQQPGGP
+1226 GAS
-1237 AQGSSCPPSP
+1237 
-1247 TTPHR
+1247 
-1252 SGIPASHRPWRSPE
+1252 
-1266 KPQVPHLLTEQQ
+1266 
-1278 DSTAPQVALAGD
+1278 APLV
-1290 GHLQPPRLAWG
+1290 
-1301 EDAPSA
+1301 
-1307 SCWPDVGDRLGE
+1307 
-1319 SRGLTGQEPEE
+1319 
-1330 QPHVPLPGL
+1330 PGL
-1339 QQAASLGMG
+1339 VRVLSTSPPGDSRRTAVFP
-1348 QPLDPAFPTQ
+1348 PLLQTQ

-1404 PSSWDRSQHSPGAG
+1404 PSSRDKSQHSPGAG

-1425 ASVSRGLALYPLQ
+1425 ASQ
-1438 AEGVAEGSRSPVGS
+1438 VAEGSRSPVGS

-1594 FGTSASEG
+1594 FG
-1602 GDFGRG
+1602 
-1608 RETGPLQVLAGHPEE
+1608 
-1623 PWGVDPSPSADRKP
+1623 
-1637 LEASPEPDPRSPQAP
+1637 
-1652 PGDPSGLAAP
+1652 
-1662 RAESQAPRF
+1662 
-1671 VGSRAPPALEE
+1671 
-1682 VCPPV
+1682 
-1687 AGGVLPEVLS
+1687 
-1697 PTDEVLSYGSATL
+1697 
-1710 PPSTHRDTCLPPL
+1710 
-1723 PPNVL
+1723 
-1728 AEREADPAHPHSEGF
+1728 
-1743 PSLPEDTW
+1743 
-1751 SPWGALG
+1751 
-1758 APGEDASILTGEL
+1758 
-1771 PSLSEEGLPAALSLG
+1771 
-1786 PQESGLCLGVAGQ
+1786 
-1799 GRNCGDELGESS
+1799 
-1811 SIGGHQAMGGQWA
+1811 
-1824 EPVGWLGSPLCGGA
+1824 
-1838 GDTPVGLPRLSVQP
+1838 
-1852 PTLSSVGCVTG
+1852 
-1863 ESLPTLL
+1863 
-1870 AAGDTGLYGSRL
+1870 
-1882 GHPAPTLGSGPC
+1882 
-1894 TDTPGMERAEV
+1894 
-1905 VDLVSTQ
+1905 
-1912 LTRRILCDSLAVLS
+1912 
-1926 EPAPPGSLGTE
+1926 
-1937 EPAGASRVTQS
+1937 
-1948 HTAATGQSWGRRDS
+1948 